1 MCKVHFDIVC
11 FWKKEW
17 KREWEQERQTNR
29 KTEIVSKKENER
41 KIDKNYSYPLSYV
54 RCLMLAI
61 VNTYLVLKP
70 FWLLWN
76 VPIYVLFSHWLFRFE
91 IGKTHSCVRYLNTFK
106 WRSCIDKSWK
116 QCPICYKKACW

>member
-41 KIDKNYSYPLSYV
+41 KIDKIIV
-54 RCLMLAI
+54 THCLMSG
-61 VNTYLVLKP
+61 V
-70 FWLLWN
+70 
-76 VPIYVLFSHWLFRFE
+76 
-91 IGKTHSCVRYLNTFK
+91 
-106 WRSCIDKSWK
+106 
-116 QCPICYKKACW
+116 